1 MFVLLRWI
9 KYINC
14 MKWYLMYIKE
24 RNVKIRIV
32 GILNWFLIIEINLII
47 WDCFILV
54 DVIL

>member
-14 MKWYLMYIKE
+14 MGWYLMYIKK

-47 WDCFILV
+47 WDYFILV